1 MRSGGKA
8 AIRTAALSTLYWC
21 TAVPPALSAI
31 NAAVIGW
38 GVPEEKMTAKRKSF
52 QMLVNCQITVT
63 IKMGGDSGSMILRE
77 IRQKPAPSI
86 RPALIRYARTFTQEL

>member
-8 AIRTAALSTLYWC
+8 AISTAALSTLYWR
-21 TAVPPALSAI
+21 TDVPPALSAI
-31 NAAVIGW
+31 SAAVIGW
-38 GVPEEKMTAKRKSF
+38 WVPEEKITAKRNSF

-63 IKMGGDSGSMILRE
+63 IKMGGDNGRMILRK

-86 RPALIRYARTFTQEL
+86 RAALINSSGILT